1 MPLTQR
7 ARSYASGVNG
17 TYSLRQERTERL
29 PERLTLVE
37 AAAIAEVHA
46 GGLRSNQPRAP
57 AAPLCGAQ
65 TDFFWGSPDC
75 TRRMACHECKIK
87 GAYHRPSAFSSGL
100 TLAR

>member
-1 MPLTQR
+1 VPLTQR

-46 GGLRSNQPRAP
+46 GGLRSNQPRAS
-57 AAPLCGAQ
+57 AAPLCGADRFLLGQ
-65 TDFFWGSPDC
+65 SRLHPTDGVS
-75 TRRMACHECKIK
+75 RM
-87 GAYHRPSAFSSGL
+87 
-100 TLAR
+100 